1 LERSA
6 ALWARSSIGGM
17 GIAVLGP
24 IEVDGQKEGSRR
36 ATE

>member
-1 LERSA
+1 
-6 ALWARSSIGGM
+6 LWARSSIDGM

-24 IEVDGQKEGSRR
+24 IEVDGQKQEGSRC